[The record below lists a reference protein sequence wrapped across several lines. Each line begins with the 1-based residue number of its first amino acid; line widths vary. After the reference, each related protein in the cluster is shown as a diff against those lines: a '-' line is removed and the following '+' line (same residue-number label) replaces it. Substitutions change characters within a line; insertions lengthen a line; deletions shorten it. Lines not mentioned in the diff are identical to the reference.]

1 MITPCARDI
10 VFHGLVVVDPD
21 NTVFP
26 NLKNAA
32 RAVETYVKCGALMC
46 ASARNC
52 GVRTVL
58 VTNDRARVTA
68 VLRSIGAMDVE
79 VAEMQFHNPLPKGAP
94 HRAAH
99 NKLAL
104 IAELSTGKHGEY
116 VGVVDLDVVFLN
128 AIRLSGAL
136 ASDTIYNYDITNA
149 MSAESEGR
157 ALRELR
163 LFVDKNAEEPRWFGG
178 EVLFAHHAMLAVL
191 SRELTRIFPRYL
203 DCLADLYH
211 IGDEFAVSAA
221 TNVIIARG
229 ARVHD
234 LGSDSGVARWWTL
247 RRPFPQPRL
256 ADIVCSSILHL
267 PGDKEFL
274 ASRAGCEFNREE
286 FLRRYRIYAAA
297 RLAARRFYTWLE
309 RLRGN
314 NRRQYVA
321 RI

>member
-1 MITPCARDI
+1 LTAPCARDV

-26 NLKNAA
+26 NLRNAA
-32 RAVETYVKCGALMC
+32 RAVETYVRCGALMC

-52 GVRTVL
+52 GIRTIL
-58 VTNDRARVTA
+58 VTNDRTRVTA
-68 VLRSIGAMDVE
+68 VLRSIGAADVE
-79 VAEMQFHNPLPKGAP
+79 VAEMQFQNPLPKGVP

-116 VGVVDLDVVFLN
+116 VGVVDLDVVFLK
-128 AIRLSGAL
+128 AIRHSGAI
-136 ASDTIYNYDITNA
+136 ATDTLYNYDITNQ

-163 LFVDKNAEEPRWFGG
+163 LFVGETAEEPRWFGG
-178 EVLFAHHAMLAVL
+178 EALFAHHSTLAVL

-203 DCLADLYH
+203 SCLADLYH
-211 IGDEFAVSAA
+211 VGDEFAVSAA
-221 TNVIIARG
+221 TNALVARG

-234 LGSDSGVARWWTL
+234 LGSDRSVTRWWTP

-274 ASRAGCEFNREE
+274 ASQAGREFNREE
-286 FLRRYRIYAAA
+286 FLRRYRAYAAA
-297 RLAARRFYTWLE
+297 RLAGRRFYTWLE
-309 RLRGN
+309 RLTSDK
-314 NRRQYVA
+314 RRQYVA

>member
-10 VFHGLVVVDPD
+10 VFHGLVVVDPE

-32 RAVETYVKCGALMC
+32 RAVETYIKCGALMC
-46 ASARNC
+46 ASARNS
-52 GVRTVL
+52 GVRTIL
-58 VTNDRARVTA
+58 VTNDRPRVTA
-68 VLRSIGAMDVE
+68 VLRGIGATEVE
-79 VAEMQFHNPLPKGAP
+79 VAEMQFHNPLPKGVP

-104 IAELSTGKHGEY
+104 IAELSTGRHGEY

-128 AIRLSGAL
+128 AIRLSGPL
-136 ASDTIYNYDITNA
+136 AIDTIYNYDITRQ

-157 ALRELR
+157 ALRELS
-163 LFVDKNAEEPRWFGG
+163 LFNDRIREEMHWFGG
-178 EVLFAHHAMLAVL
+178 EILFAHHTVLAVL
-191 SRELTRIFPRYL
+191 SQELASIVPKYIDSL
-203 DCLADLYH
+203 GKLYH
-211 IGDEFAVSAA
+211 VGDEFAVSAA
-221 TNVIIARG
+221 TNALMARG

-234 LGSDSGVARWWTL
+234 LGSDRSVTRWWTL

-256 ADIVCSSILHL
+256 ADIVLSSILHL

-274 ASRAGCEFNREE
+274 ASQAGRKFNREE
-286 FLRRYRIYAAA
+286 FLRRYRVHAAA
-297 RLAARRFYTWLE
+297 RLAGRRFYTWLE
-309 RLRGN
+309 TLTRN
-314 NRRQYVA
+314 KRRQYVA